1 MKKVALYAVIT
12 VFSSFLL
19 VGCSDKP
26 ISENQPKTD
35 SYNGVREAA
44 WFYVKNNGWDQTAK
58 ENWQSATVE
67 KVVVNNHYS
76 LVDESYRGKEALAV
90 SFEEKENVVIAPPVI
105 LIDIK
110 TNEVI
115 GFMPSE

>member
-1 MKKVALYAVIT
+1 MKKVALYAVIA

-26 ISENQPKTD
+26 ISENQLKTD

-67 KVVVNNHYS
+67 EVVVNNHYS

-105 LIDIK
+105 LVDIK